1 MKLNAKYSRKLRSKY
16 LLFCLL
22 NFEIEGVKCV
32 IVKGESNKERRG
44 KRFPPI
50 SALFDMLVQRME
62 PLKQSNKKK
71 SFIKI
76 KYKEIKE
83 ER

>member
-1 MKLNAKYSRKLRSKY
+1 
-16 LLFCLL
+16 
-22 NFEIEGVKCV
+22 
-32 IVKGESNKERRG
+32 
-44 KRFPPI
+44 
-50 SALFDMLVQRME
+50 ME

-83 ER
+83 ERW

>member
-1 MKLNAKYSRKLRSKY
+1 
-16 LLFCLL
+16 
-22 NFEIEGVKCV
+22 
-32 IVKGESNKERRG
+32 
-44 KRFPPI
+44 
-50 SALFDMLVQRME
+50 MLVQRME